1 MKTSFVFVTQEI
13 RKQKLHKKC
22 NRVSKSH
29 AFHDFQICA
38 CAQ

>member
-13 RKQKLHKKC
+13 RKQKLHKY
-22 NRVSKSH
+22 NHVSKSH
-29 AFHDFQICA
+29 VFLDFQICA